1 MLDHG
6 SRQDEDAVGR
16 YVARDGAFLDVNTRL
31 AALVDASRKSLLG
44 GDPLDVIVPATPDG
58 TDAEPLL
65 RGTETAEADGVTHR
79 VTLLGRD
86 PLDATLRLARIDADG
101 EPAVLGVVV
110 PHTDP
115 SVPHTVSV
123 LERATADLVRA
134 TGREEVCTVAV
145 ETAVETLGLDVV
157 GIYALDDGRLSPV
170 ASSEATATSSLP
182 AIGPTN
188 GTLWEPLR
196 TGESRVVAES
206 DHDLDV
212 PLSLLVVP
220 LGDHGLL
227 VAAADGDRRLEESVE
242 VVRLLAANV
251 GAALDR
257 VEREERLARL
267 HEATR
272 RLMSAETVAEVAD
285 VAVGIA
291 RNVLS
296 HDICSIH
303 FYDPDRDVLVP
314 AAASERTREFLGDEG
329 DLPSFE
335 RGESLAFEAFES
347 GETCVYDRVNE
358 QQGVMDPTTQIRS
371 ELMVPLG
378 DRGVF
383 IAGSV
388 LPGQYAETDV
398 SLAKVLCANV
408 EAALERAEREETLR
422 TREAELRERN
432 ARLDEFASVVSHDL
446 RNPLNVAEG
455 RLELARE
462 ACACGD
468 PVDRH
473 LDTVAESHRRMAE
486 LVDDLLTLARQGRGL
501 GDTEPVDLT
510 TLARTC
516 WEGIGGGDLVIV
528 DDVTVDADRSRLREL
543 VENLLRNAVE
553 HAGPEPT
560 IRIGV
565 LSDGRTDD
573 GGTGDA
579 ADDAESAG
587 FYVEDDG
594 PGIPPGERETVFEYG
609 YSTDD
614 EGTGFGLAIVGAVAE
629 AHGWDV
635 RLTDGSDGGARFEFL
650 L

>member
-1 MLDHG
+1 MPDHR
-6 SRQDEDAVGR
+6 SREDGDAVGR
-16 YVARDGAFLDVNTRL
+16 YVARDGAFLDVNARL
-31 AALVDASRKSLLG
+31 AALVDASRESLLG

-65 RGTETAEADGVTHR
+65 RGTETAETDGVTHR

-86 PLDATLRLARIDADG
+86 PLDATIRLARIDADSG
-101 EPAVLGVVV
+101 PAVLGVVV

-134 TGREEVCTVAV
+134 TGREQVCTVAV

-170 ASSEATATSSLP
+170 ASSEAAAEPSLP
-182 AIGPTN
+182 TIGPTN

-196 TGESRVVAES
+196 TGEPRVVSRA

-212 PLSLLVVP
+212 PLSFLVVP

-242 VVRLLAANV
+242 VVRLLATNV

-272 RLMSAETVAEVAD
+272 RLMSAETAAEVAD
-285 VAVGIA
+285 VAVATA
-291 RNVLS
+291 RDVLS
-296 HDICSIH
+296 HDICAIH
-303 FYDPDRDVLVP
+303 LYDPEQDALVP
-314 AAASERTREFLGDEG
+314 VAASERTREFLGDEG
-329 DLPSFE
+329 DPPSFE
-335 RGESLAFEAFES
+335 RGESLAFEAFET
-347 GETCVYDRVNE
+347 GETRVYDRVNE
-358 QQGVMDPTTQIRS
+358 EQGVMDPTTQIRS

-383 IAGSV
+383 IAGSI

-422 TREAELRERN
+422 AREAELRERN

-462 ACACGD
+462 ACTCGD

-516 WEGIGGGDLVIV
+516 WEGIGSGDLVIV

-543 VENLLRNAVE
+543 VENLLRNAAE

-560 IRIGV
+560 IRIGA
-565 LSDGRTDD
+565 LFGEGTDD
-573 GGTGDA
+573 G
-579 ADDAESAG
+579 ERAG

-594 PGIPPGERETVFEYG
+594 PGIPPEERETVFDHG
-609 YSTDD
+609 YSTDTD
-614 EGTGFGLAIVGAVAE
+614 GTGFGLAIVDAVAE